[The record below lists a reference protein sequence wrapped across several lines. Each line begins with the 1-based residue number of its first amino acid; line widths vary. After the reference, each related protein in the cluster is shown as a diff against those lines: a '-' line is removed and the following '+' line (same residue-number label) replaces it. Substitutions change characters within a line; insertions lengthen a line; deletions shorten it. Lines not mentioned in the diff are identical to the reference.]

1 MVTSPRTKARAIKT
15 AVIGVVIATISFVL
29 VNINA
34 TPAVADTCPA
44 YQLVGIRGSGETNAS
59 AGGYGST
66 VDTVRAQVLRQRVD
80 GVAKLRVLQLGI
92 EEGDSYQIISGLQG
106 DEIVATSNLNELYEG
121 AKVAT

>member
-1 MVTSPRTKARAIKT
+1 
-15 AVIGVVIATISFVL
+15 VI
-29 VNINA
+29 
-34 TPAVADTCPA
+34 
-44 YQLVGIRGSGETNAS
+44 
-59 AGGYGST
+59 
-66 VDTVRAQVLRQRVD
+66 VD